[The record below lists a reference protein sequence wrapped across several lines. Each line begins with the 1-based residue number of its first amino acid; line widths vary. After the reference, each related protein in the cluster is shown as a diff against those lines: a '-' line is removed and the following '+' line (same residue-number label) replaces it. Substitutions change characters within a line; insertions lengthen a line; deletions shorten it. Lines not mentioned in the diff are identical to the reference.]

1 MTKKRRYSGQ
11 QKQPENSKKKNE
23 KGTKNESKGDDADSP
38 DHLSSTLSSALA
50 SCNSVLYGDI
60 LKDLYNPSDCDKMP
74 KINENVDEPNDPE
87 QNPPV
92 SAMTRTPGGTALQ
105 NRKTPGIGSK
115 YVLGT

>member
-11 QKQPENSKKKNE
+11 QKQPENNKQEKEKGHKKNVN
-23 KGTKNESKGDDADSP
+23 KGDGAGNTKNSP

-92 SAMTRTPGGTALQ
+92 SAMQTMSTTPQT
-105 NRKTPGIGSK
+105 NPPPWE
-115 YVLGT
+115 V